1 MSSILIR
8 DIGELFTLQ
17 AVAARQGR
25 RIKEADLAP
34 AKKQALLVEKGRVAW
49 LGSQAKIPKKLI
61 SKRTKE
67 VSVGGRSVLPGFIE
81 AHTHL
86 IFGGHRAA
94 EFEAR
99 NQGISYQEIAS
110 KGGGILST
118 MKGTRALSPAKIQQE
133 SQAKVDRFV
142 DQGVTTLEV
151 KSGYA
156 LNLKD
161 ELKCLQVAGQL
172 KGPRIV
178 PTFLGA
184 HARPPEF
191 ESNESY
197 LQFLSEKVLPEVKR
211 KKLSNRVDLFWEKGF
226 FEGPSAI
233 QYLNSAREMG
243 FQLTLHADQLSA
255 CGASEYG
262 VLHGAQSLD
271 HLIHLPERL
280 IPELAKTNTVAML
293 LPAADVYLKCPF
305 PKARNLIDAGV
316 IVGLST
322 DYNPGSSPTQDL
334 QWVGLLARL
343 EMKMSFA
350 ETLSALTVGP
360 AWALGLEK
368 ETGSLQTGLSADLQ
382 VLDGEIS
389 ELFLSPGR
397 TFTWKS
403 MSQGRWL

>member
-8 DIGELFTLQ
+8 DIGELFTLKKVADRQ
-17 AVAARQGR
+17 ARK
-25 RIKEADLAP
+25 ITEADLAP
-34 AKKQALLVEKGRVAW
+34 EKKQAILIEGNRLVW
-49 LGSQAKIPKKLI
+49 LGPQAKIPKKLI
-61 SKRTKE
+61 SKKTKE
-67 VSVGGRSVLPGFIE
+67 ISVEGRPVLPGFVE

-94 EFEAR
+94 EFEKR
-99 NQGISYQEIAS
+99 NQGVSYQQIAS
-110 KGGGILST
+110 EGGGILST
-118 MKGTRALSPAKIQQE
+118 MKGTRALSSAQLLQE
-133 SQAKVDRFV
+133 SQAKVGRFV
-142 DQGVTTLEV
+142 AQGVTTLEV

-161 ELKCLQVAGQL
+161 ELKSLQVAGLL

-191 ESNESY
+191 ETSESY
-197 LQFLSEKVLPEVKR
+197 LQFLAEKVLPEVKR

-233 QYLNSAREMG
+233 HYLKSAEEMG

-262 VLHGAQSLD
+262 VLHGAKSLD
-271 HLIHLPERL
+271 HLIQLPERL
-280 IPELAKTNTVAML
+280 IPELAKSNTVAML

-305 PKARNLIDAGV
+305 PKARQLIDAGV
-316 IVGLST
+316 MVGLST

-350 ETLSALTVGP
+350 ETLSAFTVGP
-360 AWALGLEK
+360 AWALGLEN
-368 ETGSLQTGLSADLQ
+368 EIGSLQVGKSADLQ
-382 VLDGEIS
+382 ILDGEIS

-403 MSQGRWL
+403 MSRGKWL